1 MISKGAMDL
10 YGAFSLLNGEARFQ
24 EIAWKEELKRSAAA
38 GLFSSEMDE
47 KRALFELLAP
57 HADKLPPWGILTGVR
72 PSKRYR
78 DLRKEYDLIEAREK
92 MLARDRVSLEKIKK
106 LETVYEATSE
116 MTVAPEDIIVYV
128 HIPFCP
134 SRCVFCSFPSYVADG
149 KEDPRIAAYE
159 KRLLLEMQNE
169 VSLLHGRNIRA
180 LYIGGGTPTM
190 LSPAFYEKLLA
201 ILKPYFAHDPEL
213 TIEAGRVDT
222 FDKED
227 LHALKALG
235 FTRISINP
243 QTFTPSVQKKI
254 HRELDENQFES
265 MFHCAK
271 KLFDANMDLIAGLP
285 GETAESFRESLHRA
299 VEYRPHNLSIHALAK
314 KSKGELTR
322 EEIGAMEYEE
332 PTGYTPYYLYRQKE
346 IAGAAENTGYTLPG
360 HLCLYNVLVM
370 EEWTDVLG
378 FGVGAVSHFTIGDQR
393 FRFPNTKDLTRYFN
407 GHYRTLLEK
416 WQQKKSV

>member
-1 MISKGAMDL
+1 MISKGALDL
-10 YGAFSLLNGEARFQ
+10 YGAFSLLNGEGRFH
-24 EIAWKEELKRSAAA
+24 EIAWKEELERSAAA

-57 HADKLPPWGILTGVR
+57 YADQLPPWGILTGVR

-78 DLRKEYDLIEAREK
+78 DLRKEYGAIGARER
-92 MLARDRVSLEKIKK
+92 MHARDHVSLEKIKK
-106 LETVYEATSE
+106 LETVYEATSGIA
-116 MTVAPEDIIVYV
+116 VAPEDIIVYI

-134 SRCVFCSFPSYVADG
+134 SRCVFCSFTSYVADG
-149 KEDPRIAAYE
+149 KEDPRIAAYG
-159 KRLLLEMQNE
+159 KQLLLEMKNE
-169 VSLLHGRNIRA
+169 VSLLRGRKIRA

-190 LSPAFYEKLLA
+190 LPPAFYEKLIA
-201 ILKPYFAHDPEL
+201 ILKPYFSHDPEL

-222 FDKED
+222 FDERD
-227 LHALKALG
+227 LHALKDLG
-235 FTRISINP
+235 FTRISVNP
-243 QTFTPSVQKKI
+243 QSFTPSVQKKI
-254 HRELDENQFES
+254 RRELDDNQFAR
-265 MFHCAK
+265 MFVCAK
-271 KLFDANMDLIAGLP
+271 ELFDVNMDLIAGLP

-299 VEYRPHNLSIHALAK
+299 LQYRPENLSIHALAK
-314 KSKGELTR
+314 KSKAELTR
-322 EEIGAMEYEE
+322 EEIRAMEFEE
-332 PTGYTPYYLYRQKE
+332 PEGYTPYYLYRQKE

-416 WQQKKSV
+416 LQQKKSV

>member
-1 MISKGAMDL
+1 MISKGALDL
-10 YGAFSLLNGEARFQ
+10 YGAFSLLNGEGRFH
-24 EIAWKEELKRSAAA
+24 EIAWKEELERSAAA

-57 HADKLPPWGILTGVR
+57 YAEKLPPWGILTGVR

-78 DLRKEYDLIEAREK
+78 DLRKEYDLIGARER
-92 MLARDRVSLEKIKK
+92 MHARDKVSLEKIKK
-106 LETVYEATSE
+106 LKTVYEATSGIA
-116 MTVAPEDIIVYV
+116 VAPEDIIVYI

-134 SRCVFCSFPSYVADG
+134 SRCVFCSFTSYVADG
-149 KEDPRIAAYE
+149 KNDPRVAAYG
-159 KRLLLEMQNE
+159 KQLLLEMENE

-190 LSPAFYEKLLA
+190 LPPAFYEKLIA
-201 ILKPYFAHDPEL
+201 ILKPYFSHVPEL

-222 FDKED
+222 FDERD
-227 LHALKALG
+227 LHALKDLG
-235 FTRISINP
+235 FTRISVNP
-243 QTFTPSVQKKI
+243 QSFTPSVQKKI
-254 HRELDENQFES
+254 RRELDDNQFAR
-265 MFHCAK
+265 MFACAK
-271 KLFDANMDLIAGLP
+271 ELFDVNMDLIAGLP
-285 GETAESFRESLHRA
+285 GETAESFRESLHR
-299 VEYRPHNLSIHALAK
+299 VLQYRPENLSIHALAK
-314 KSKGELTR
+314 KSKAELTR
-322 EEIGAMEYEE
+322 DEIRAMEFEE
-332 PTGYTPYYLYRQKE
+332 PEGYTPYYLYRQKE

-416 WQQKKSV
+416 LEQKKSV